1 MRTHLI
7 RAAMALAVILA
18 VSSTAAAQSML
29 RGNVVDEQGQP
40 IEGATVT
47 IVALEGQAN
56 SELTTNARGEF
67 QQIGLA
73 SGPYTITATY
83 EDRTQQLTDS
93 VSQARPLEIDFVLVP
108 VVGVSAEVSEELA
121 ALANGAIA
129 LIAEG
134 RNAEAVQM
142 FNEVLLTLPNC
153 GDCYYNLGVAYANQ
167 EQYDDAEQAFR
178 RTIGLAPDHAEAYTG
193 LAGLY
198 NAQQRYDLAAEAGAR
213 AAELGSAGGGAGDP
227 QAIYNQGV
235 ILWNA
240 GNFADAKT
248 HFEAAV
254 AADPTIAMAHYQLG
268 MANLNLGMVPEAR
281 SAFEGYLQ
289 AAPDGEKAAEVNGFL
304 QQLPQ

>member
-7 RAAMALAVILA
+7 RAATALTVILA
-18 VSSTAAAQSML
+18 VSSTAAGQSVL
-29 RGNVVDEQGQP
+29 RGTVVDEQGQP
-40 IEGATVT
+40 VEGATVS
-47 IVALEGQAN
+47 IVALEGLNTA
-56 SELTTNARGEF
+56 ELTTNARGEF
-67 QQIGLA
+67 VQIGLA
-73 SGPYTITATY
+73 SGPYTITATSD
-83 EDRTQQLTDS
+83 DRTQQLTDNL
-93 VSQARPLEIDFVLVP
+93 SQGRPLEIDFVLVP
-108 VVGVSAEVSEELA
+108 VVGVSAEVSEELT
-121 ALANGAIA
+121 ALANGGIA
-129 LIAEG
+129 AIAEG
-134 RNAEAVQM
+134 RDAEAVQM

-153 GDCYYNLGVAYANQ
+153 SDCYYNLGVAYANQ

-198 NAQQRYDLAAEAGAR
+198 NAQQKYDLAAEAGAR
-213 AAELGSAGGGAGDP
+213 AAELGSAAGGGGDA

-248 HFEAAV
+248 QFEAAI
-254 AADPTIAMAHYQLG
+254 AADPTVAMAHYQLG

-289 AAPDGEKAAEVNGFL
+289 AEPNGEKAAEVSGFL